1 MEIKI
6 LGTGCAKCKKLEQM
20 TMEIVSENS
29 ISATVEKVEDILKI
43 MQFGVMSTPGLVI
56 NQKVVLS
63 GRLPNIKELEAIIIK
78 NKKKITIPNRLYLL

>member
-20 TMEIVSENS
+20 TKEIITGNS

-63 GRLPNIKELEAIIIK
+63 GRLPNVKELEEIII
-78 NKKKITIPNRLYLL
+78 NNQ